1 MKKRKKEAVQPE
13 NQEVEQPV
21 EEPKEVETLA
31 EEPAEETVAQEE
43 TVEPIAEEVT
53 EPAAEEEPK
62 QKKGM
67 PRFVKFLIF
76 ELIAIIIAL
85 GAQYCLLEFVLK
97 SIELEELIKWLAATG
112 AGFVLYLVA
121 GYLFSHLIVYKGKGR
136 KTFIKF
142 LLSAIIGCGLLIG
155 LSYLGAFA
163 LNAIIPDVALH
174 SEFTA
179 LSINH
184 ILTHEGMAMIYGFA
198 ILACALILMIIYSC
212 LVRSLLVFKDKKAKE
227 PAMKEEEAIE
237 EEAAEEE
244 APQEEPAEEEP
255 SEEKEEAQE
264 EVKEEE
270 AKTEEPEAKETVAK
284 EEPKEEKPE
293 EEKPAKSSGSGEPV
307 TYSSL
312 RQIFREEMDKFFYEK
327 KKYVRREKA
336 HDLLDEE
343 LAQYK
348 KEHSKK

>member
-43 TVEPIAEEVT
+43 TVEPIAEEVA

-227 PAMKEEEAIE
+227 PAMKEEEVVE

-270 AKTEEPEAKETVAK
+270 AKTEEPEAEETVAE
-284 EEPKEEKPE
+284 EEPKEEKP

>member
-43 TVEPIAEEVT
+43 TVEPIAEEVA

-85 GAQYCLLEFVLK
+85 GTQYCLLEFVLK
-97 SIELEELIKWLAATG
+97 SIEFEELIKWLAATG

-155 LSYLGAFA
+155 LSYLGVFV
-163 LNAIIPDVALH
+163 LNTIIPDVTLH
-174 SEFTA
+174 TEFTA

-270 AKTEEPEAKETVAK
+270 AKTEEPEAEETVAE

-293 EEKPAKSSGSGEPV
+293 EKPAKSSGNGEPV

-343 LAQYK
+343 LALYK